1 MNTLKLLKHKSKQE
15 NSFVKGQL
23 VTFINLYSYLFF
35 RKKIMLFKKFDTIYL
50 DGIVMVWLMKIISR
64 PLKRNSFDMT
74 SIAPKVFENAELN
87 RETVYFLG
95 AKEKEIVAFVKMIEE
110 AFPNLKIVG
119 YNNGYF
125 INKNAKEK
133 VLNSITSISPDLLI
147 VGMGTPYQEEILL
160 EARKKGWHGT
170 GYTCGGFFHQTT
182 ERINYYPRIVDKLNL
197 RWLYRIYDEPKLFKR
212 YFLDYPK
219 SFVLFT
225 FDLIK
230 YAFSIKG

>member
-1 MNTLKLLKHKSKQE
+1 
-15 NSFVKGQL
+15 
-23 VTFINLYSYLFF
+23 
-35 RKKIMLFKKFDTIYL
+35 
-50 DGIVMVWLMKIISR
+50 
-64 PLKRNSFDMT
+64 
-74 SIAPKVFENAELN
+74 
-87 RETVYFLG
+87 
-95 AKEKEIVAFVKMIEE
+95 MIEA

-197 RWLYRIYDEPKLFKR
+197 RWLYRIYDEPNLFIR

-225 FDLIK
+225 CDLIK

>member
-1 MNTLKLLKHKSKQE
+1 
-15 NSFVKGQL
+15 
-23 VTFINLYSYLFF
+23 
-35 RKKIMLFKKFDTIYL
+35 MLFKNFDAIYL
-50 DGIVMVWLMKIISR
+50 DGIAMVWLMKIISS

-74 SIAPKVFENAELN
+74 SIAPKVFEKAELN

-95 AKEKEIVAFVKMIEE
+95 AKEKEIVAFVKMIEK

-133 VLNSITSISPDLLI
+133 ILNSIISISPDLLI

-160 EARKKGWHGT
+160 EVRKKGWYGT

-212 YFLDYPK
+212 YFFDYPK